1 MSAGDTQPTQPIP
14 DGWIATAEP
23 PRRRRRAWPW
33 IVAFAIVIGLAIAAW
48 FAGEAIAKDLVTK
61 TIREQVITQLSL
73 PADQAIQVD
82 VPGPM
87 IPQLIVGT
95 LGEVTITSED
105 VPMESF
111 VGDVT
116 VTAQDIPIRGGGEMG
131 SAAATVVLTEE
142 QLRTLMSTVEDFPAD
157 SLGLAAPDV
166 TMSTEV
172 SVFGVGIPVSVS
184 LTPSAVDGDLVLT
197 PASLQ
202 LAGAEITA
210 EDLSDRFGRLA
221 DAVLRDW
228 TVCIAEYI
236 PAGLTLTAVTVDG
249 DALVADFD
257 IDGATISDPDLQANG
272 ACESAS

>member
-14 DGWIATAEP
+14 GEWTVAAEP

-33 IVAFAIVIGLAIAAW
+33 IVAFAIVIGLAIVAW
-48 FAGEAIAKDLVTK
+48 FAGEAIARDLVTK

-73 PADQAIQVD
+73 PADQEMQVE

-87 IPQLIVGT
+87 IPQLITGT
-95 LGEVTITSED
+95 LGQVTISSED

-116 VTAQDIPIRGGGEMG
+116 VTANDIPIRGGGEMG
-131 SAAATVVLTEE
+131 SAEGTVVLTEE

-157 SLGLAAPDV
+157 SLGLADPDV
-166 TMSTEV
+166 TMSTEL
-172 SVFGVGIPVSVS
+172 SLFGASFPVGVS
-184 LTPSAVDGDLVLT
+184 LTPSAVEGDLVLS

-202 LAGAEITA
+202 LAGAEISA
-210 EDLSDRFGRLA
+210 DALRQQFGRLSE
-221 DAVLRDW
+221 AVLRDW

-236 PAGLTLTAVTVDG
+236 PAGLTLTAVAVDG
-249 DALVADFD
+249 EEVVADFD
-257 IDGATISDPDLQANG
+257 IDGAIVSDPDLQENG
-272 ACESAS
+272 TCENAS